1 MYSEFKEV
9 FHYNGSNVTLK
20 INDIRANPSV
30 TSFSWKFEG
39 KSLSNTSRI
48 HIINATTIQFTPVTQ
63 DDIGNYTVIANNT
76 EGSGEGM
83 IGMDVYC
90 K

>member
-1 MYSEFKEV
+1 MMI
-9 FHYNGSNVTLK
+9 T
-20 INDIRANPSV
+20 DMRANPPV
-30 TSFSWKFEG
+30 TSFTWEFKG

-48 HIINATTIQFTPVTQ
+48 HLINATAIQFTPVTQ
-63 DDIGNYTVIANNT
+63 DDIGNYTVTANNT

-83 IGMDVYC
+83 IEMDVYC

>member
-1 MYSEFKEV
+1 MI
-9 FHYNGSNVTLK
+9 T
-20 INDIRANPSV
+20 DMRANPPV
-30 TSFSWKFEG
+30 TSFTWKFEG

-48 HIINATTIQFTPVTQ
+48 HLISATAIQFTPVTQ
-63 DDIGNYTVIANNT
+63 DDIGNYTVTANNT

-83 IGMDVYC
+83 IEMDVYC